1 MWLSIYHKIKANNLR
16 LCLLLNDISKLQQST
31 KLYTT

>member
-1 MWLSIYHKIKANNLR
+1 MRWDIYHKIIANNLR
-16 LCLLLNDISKLQQST
+16 LCLLLNDISKSQQST

>member
-1 MWLSIYHKIKANNLR
+1 MGWDIYHKIIANNLR
-16 LCLLLNDISKLQQST
+16 LCLLLNDISKLLPST